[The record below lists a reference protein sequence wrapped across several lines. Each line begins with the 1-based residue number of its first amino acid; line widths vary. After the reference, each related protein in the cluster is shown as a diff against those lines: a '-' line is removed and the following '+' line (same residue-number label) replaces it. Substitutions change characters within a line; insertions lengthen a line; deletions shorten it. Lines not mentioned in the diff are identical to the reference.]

1 MRPRRPATRSPRAE
15 RVSLSSPTAPYAEAA
30 PKRGLR
36 GAAAR
41 TRRRHGGRGLPFV
54 LPYLPF
60 LIAFGI
66 APMVYALKLAFTDV
80 DGGWSGLHNF
90 THTATDY
97 RFGPAL
103 KHILLYTGVW
113 LGALV
118 VFVVVLAL
126 LLHGRA
132 SRTSSTFRFLF
143 YIPGALAGAAS
154 VLVWLFMLDPSV
166 SPGSFLLHHVL
177 GADLFVES
185 IAPGHLPFIFAMI
198 AFWTGAGG
206 WIVVMY
212 GALNTIPPD
221 LEEAAR
227 IDGAGPLTVAL
238 RIKLPLIRKWIAYM
252 LILSFATGTQLFVE
266 PQVVQTASFG
276 LVPDTW
282 SANQLAY
289 QLAFRYA
296 DFNGAAA
303 IAVDLLMIG
312 LVGAVLVVTRS
323 GLFKTED

>member
-1 MRPRRPATRSPRAE
+1 MST
-15 RVSLSSPTAPYAEAA
+15 PTSEHA
-30 PKRGLR
+30 
-36 GAAAR
+36 GA
-41 TRRRHGGRGLPFV
+41 TRRRGPRGLQGLPFV

-60 LIAFGI
+60 LIVFGV
-66 APMVYALKLAFTDV
+66 APTIYALDLAFTNV
-80 DGGWSGLHNF
+80 GGGWVGFHNF
-90 THTATDY
+90 VRTYHDF
-97 RFGPAL
+97 RFISAFRHVL
-103 KHILLYTGVW
+103 VYTCVW
-113 LGALV
+113 LAALM
-118 VFVVVLAL
+118 VFVVGLAL

-132 SRTSSTFRFLF
+132 SRVSSAFRFLF
-143 YIPGALAGAAS
+143 YIPGALAGSAA

-166 SPGSFLLHHVL
+166 SPAAFLLHHVL
-177 GADLFVES
+177 GADIFAQS
-185 IAPGHLPFIFAMI
+185 IAPGNLPYIFAMI

-212 GALNTIPPD
+212 GALNTIPHD

-227 IDGAGPLTVAL
+227 IDGAGPITIAFRL
-238 RIKLPLIRKWIAYM
+238 KLPLIRKWIAYM

-312 LVGAVLVVTRS
+312 LVGAVLIVTRS
-323 GLFKTED
+323 GLFRTGD

>member
-1 MRPRRPATRSPRAE
+1 LASTALPREHAGVRR
-15 RVSLSSPTAPYAEAA
+15 
-30 PKRGLR
+30 KRG
-36 GAAAR
+36 AR
-41 TRRRHGGRGLPFV
+41 RLQGLPFV

-60 LIAFGI
+60 LIVFGV
-66 APMVYALKLAFTDV
+66 APTIYALDLAFTNV
-80 DGGWSGLHNF
+80 DGGWVAFDNF
-90 THTATDY
+90 VRTYNDF
-97 RFGPAL
+97 RFISAF
-103 KHILLYTGVW
+103 KHVLVYTCVW
-113 LGALV
+113 LAALM
-118 VFVVVLAL
+118 VFVVGLAL

-132 SRTSSTFRFLF
+132 SRVSSGFRFLF
-143 YIPGALAGAAS
+143 YMPGALAGSAA

-166 SPGSFLLHHVL
+166 SPFSFLLHHLL
-177 GADLFVES
+177 GADVFAQS
-185 IAPGHLPFIFAMI
+185 IAAQNLPFVFAMI

-227 IDGAGPLTVAL
+227 IDGAGPITIAL
-238 RIKLPLIRKWIAYM
+238 RLKLPLIRKWIAYM

-266 PQVVQTASFG
+266 PQIVQTASFG

-312 LVGAVLVVTRS
+312 LVGAVLIVTRS
-323 GLFKTED
+323 GLFRTDD